1 MNYPNASNLLV
12 KLYLR
17 PEEMICPLITVHK
30 HMNLD
35 SQRKQLLVK
44 LMLRT
49 LEVYLTKL
57 VTHHGK
63 VKGKEPDTSLLPSEY
78 LSYLHSSIWV
88 HNVLWKFL

>member
-1 MNYPNASNLLV
+1 MNYPDASGLLV

-17 PEEMICPLITVHK
+17 PGEIICPLIIVHK

-35 SQRKQLLVK
+35 SHRKQLLVK
-44 LMLRT
+44 LILRT
-49 LEVYLTKL
+49 LEVYPTKL

-63 VKGKEPDTSLLPSEY
+63 VKGKEPDTSLLPSKY

-88 HNVLWKFL
+88 HNLCGK